1 VSGDLDGR
9 RAGIATRPVP
19 WPADPGARHRPVGAE
34 PRLASLILLRTGV
47 LFFAGWPCA
56 ASTAGPAR
64 LRQAMAFVSNAQ
76 DAEDM
81 GPPGSNLFS
90 RDNYSEAMAEKFGV
104 QTLSDFIFMLKGYFS
119 V

>member
-1 VSGDLDGR
+1 
-9 RAGIATRPVP
+9 
-19 WPADPGARHRPVGAE
+19 
-34 PRLASLILLRTGV
+34 
-47 LFFAGWPCA
+47 
-56 ASTAGPAR
+56 
-64 LRQAMAFVSNAQ
+64 MAFVSNAQ

-104 QTLSDFIFMLKGYFS
+104 QTLSGFIFMLKGYFS